1 MWGLIYSI
9 IPIMCVAGEGRDES
23 SNVDAPVPIL
33 LQMGRVGRDCFNMD
47 LQHPLS
53 IFQAFAICVS
63 RFDTKS
69 KWS

>member
-1 MWGLIYSI
+1 MYN
-9 IPIMCVAGEGRDES
+9 P
-23 SNVDAPVPIL
+23 DAPTPIL

-53 IFQAFAICVS
+53 ILQAFAICVS

>member
-1 MWGLIYSI
+1 
-9 IPIMCVAGEGRDES
+9 MCASWSGEGHDEVY
-23 SNVDAPVPIL
+23 NPDAPTPIL

-53 IFQAFAICVS
+53 ILQAFAICVS